1 MAIRENK
8 ASALRLPLITGA
20 DDNGDNIIMNK
31 TIKGFDPELSDDDMQ
46 SIGSKVGALY
56 KYGFDNVLRVDSY
69 VLKAAA

>member
-8 ASALRLPLITGA
+8 TSTLKLPLITGT

-31 TIKGFDPELSDDDMQ
+31 TISGFDPDLSDDDMAA
-46 SIGSKVGALY
+46 IGEKVGGLY
-56 KYGFDNVLRVDSY
+56 KYGFENVLRVDSY